1 MSAAAGDERGKVQGT
16 TDAGGLLRVTI
27 ELGKVIGDVE
37 LNDLGAR
44 SAMFW
49 LPADADLQHAAS
61 GRD

>member
-1 MSAAAGDERGKVQGT
+1 MKQGFLTILTLIPVLAMAADYQPDEERLYKT
-16 TDAGGLLRVTI
+16 
-27 ELGKVIGDVE
+27 IGDVE